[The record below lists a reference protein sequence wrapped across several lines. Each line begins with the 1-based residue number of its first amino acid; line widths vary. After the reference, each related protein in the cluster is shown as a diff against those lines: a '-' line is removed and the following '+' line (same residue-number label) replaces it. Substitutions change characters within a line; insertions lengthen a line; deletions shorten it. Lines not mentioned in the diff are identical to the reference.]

1 MQLPNEL
8 DRAICMQNNVLVA
21 YMISLLDR
29 HKIDIPGHVV
39 DELFYSIGNFELS
52 EDGQF
57 FTRQIA
63 SCTPAN
69 MVNATHA
76 RESKN
81 QNKSNNEPH
90 YPSHPNEPKI
100 DINRVLNSQNLPQ
113 NVYELSQ
120 KAGKVYLVKQDKKD
134 KQSDHKTD
142 NVSQGVFSP
151 VQMSPSSQIVSE
163 KTISDNTVADNTI
176 DNGGNENNSHN
187 NEDEKKDS
195 HLQTQESFF
204 I

>member
-21 YMISLLDR
+21 YMLSLLDR

-39 DELFYSIGNFELS
+39 DELFYSIGHFELS

-69 MVNATHA
+69 LVNA
-76 RESKN
+76 REHKN
-81 QNKSNNEPH
+81 EDKSNNQSNNNRKNKDDDDNESR
-90 YPSHPNEPKI
+90 YQSYPNEPKI

-120 KAGKVYLVKQDKKD
+120 KAGKVYLVKQDKKL
-134 KQSDHKTD
+134 DHKTG
-142 NVSQGVFSP
+142 NVIQDVFSP
-151 VQMSPSSQIVSE
+151 VQMSPSSQIASE
-163 KTISDNTVADNTI
+163 KTVVDNIEHHDN
-176 DNGGNENNSHN
+176 NN
-187 NEDEKKDS
+187 DEKKNS